1 MGETHGC
8 RTGEKRLMKPFEMD
22 ETERLIIYSEQIGMT
37 AERLAKNF
45 EQMVITSEWLKKFSN
60 GRPERLN
67 GGSNISNGWSWTAR
81 QKLRTDGNH
90 GWTAK
95 KNFER

>member
-8 RTGEKRLMKPFEMD
+8 RTAEKRPTKPFEMD
-22 ETERLIIYSEQIGMT
+22 ETERLIIYPEQIGMT

-60 GRPERLN
+60 GGPERLN
-67 GGSNISNGWSWTAR
+67 GRSNISNGWS
-81 QKLRTDGNH
+81 
-90 GWTAK
+90 
-95 KNFER
+95 

>member
-8 RTGEKRLMKPFEMD
+8 RTAEKRPTKPFEMD
-22 ETERLIIYSEQIGMT
+22 ETERLIIYPERIGMT

-60 GRPERLN
+60 GGPERLN
-67 GGSNISNGWSWTAR
+67 G
-81 QKLRTDGNH
+81 
-90 GWTAK
+90 
-95 KNFER
+95 